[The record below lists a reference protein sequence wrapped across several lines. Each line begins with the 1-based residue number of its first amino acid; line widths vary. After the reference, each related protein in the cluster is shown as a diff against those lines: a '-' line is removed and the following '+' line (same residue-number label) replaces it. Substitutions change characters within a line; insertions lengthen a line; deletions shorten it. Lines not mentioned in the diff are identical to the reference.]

1 MQILPLYEEGALYW
15 EKSQPEKAKE
25 SFEKA
30 LDLSEQFNDQFGIA
44 RVNIGFG
51 VLSMCTGNTPMARQA
66 FERSI
71 QSSSKIQRV
80 EELVLAQT
88 NLAELHHCTGNFKRG
103 LDLINPAIQ
112 NAGKS

>member
-51 VLSMCTGNTPMARQA
+51 VSFYVREILRW
-66 FERSI
+66 
-71 QSSSKIQRV
+71 
-80 EELVLAQT
+80 
-88 NLAELHHCTGNFKRG
+88 
-103 LDLINPAIQ
+103 LDKLL
-112 NAGKS
+112 NALFRAHLRFNE